1 MGEDNI
7 HKEIELRSEEVQ
19 EVMNH
24 IPPSILRYGISVLL
38 GILLILLI
46 GSTFFNYP
54 DSVEAEMTLTT
65 QAPPAYIIAKTAGR
79 IEQLYVTNKQ
89 AIHEKYIIGVIQNTA
104 TTEDIFYLQEN
115 LKAWKAQGSQIE
127 QTDILFFHRIP
138 ELGDTQTAYSSCML
152 AWDNYLQHMKEDRIY
167 ETELLNTIASLQ
179 VALSEWEKNYLLVSP
194 VNGTVARADA
204 L

>member
-127 QTDILFFHRIP
+127 QTDILFFHRIRRIK
-138 ELGDTQTAYSSCML
+138 TVHFCFRVVNKTALCFKLCFCY
-152 AWDNYLQHMKEDRIY
+152 N
-167 ETELLNTIASLQ
+167 LLTI
-179 VALSEWEKNYLLVSP
+179 LL
-194 VNGTVARADA
+194 
-204 L
+204 

>member
-89 AIHEKYIIGVIQNTA
+89 AIHEKDIIGVIQNTA

-127 QTDILFFHRIP
+127 QTDPHIV
-138 ELGDTQTAYSSCML
+138 QT
-152 AWDNYLQHMKEDRIY
+152 KF
-167 ETELLNTIASLQ
+167 
-179 VALSEWEKNYLLVSP
+179 
-194 VNGTVARADA
+194 
-204 L
+204 

>member
-54 DSVEAEMTLTT
+54 D
-65 QAPPAYIIAKTAGR
+65 
-79 IEQLYVTNKQ
+79 
-89 AIHEKYIIGVIQNTA
+89 
-104 TTEDIFYLQEN
+104 
-115 LKAWKAQGSQIE
+115 
-127 QTDILFFHRIP
+127 
-138 ELGDTQTAYSSCML
+138 
-152 AWDNYLQHMKEDRIY
+152 
-167 ETELLNTIASLQ
+167 
-179 VALSEWEKNYLLVSP
+179 
-194 VNGTVARADA
+194 
-204 L
+204 